1 MDLSGLLTR
10 VPVQGRPRA
19 VVKTL
24 LYRVLMVVVTVAVAY
39 LFTGDTA
46 AALNIGIVTNV
57 IKTGTYYVY
66 ERAWDR
72 VSWGVQST
80 R

>member
-19 VVKTL
+19 VVKTV
-24 LYRVLMVVVTVAVAY
+24 LYRLVMVVVTVAVAY
-39 LFTGDTA
+39 LFTDDAT
-46 AALNIGIVTNV
+46 AALNIGIVTNA

-72 VSWGVQST
+72 VSWGVQT
-80 R
+80 GR